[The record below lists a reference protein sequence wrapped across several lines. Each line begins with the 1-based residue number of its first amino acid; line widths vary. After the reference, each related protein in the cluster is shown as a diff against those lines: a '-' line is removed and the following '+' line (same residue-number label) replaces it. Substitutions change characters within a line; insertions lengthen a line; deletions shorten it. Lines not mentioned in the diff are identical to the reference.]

1 MCECGKLFVPNQ
13 RGRPRRFCA
22 ECAAPT
28 AAGHRWREQNPE
40 AAAAINARKRVAHES
55 RACLVCD
62 EEFVPQ
68 RVTGRFCS
76 DKCRWRWKYELGRL
90 RKAA

>member
-1 MCECGKLFVPNQ
+1 MLASG
-13 RGRPRRFCA
+13 
-22 ECAAPT
+22 
-28 AAGHRWREQNPE
+28 WRTSHGL
-40 AAAAINARKRVAHES
+40 AW
-55 RACLVCD
+55 CD